1 MARSPQ
7 QRTLEDFEWVVLKAS
22 SKVRRVQ
29 VFPERRTPTMI
40 AIQVFSQSNGRPKKG
55 VRVTIMYPGTFTHS
69 DCGYTDSNGYA
80 YANVG
85 SASGEVWIEGRRVYA
100 GYLQGTLR
108 VHA

>member
-1 MARSPQ
+1 
-7 QRTLEDFEWVVLKAS
+7 
-22 SKVRRVQ
+22 
-29 VFPERRTPTMI
+29 MI
-40 AIQVFSQSNGRPKKG
+40 TIQVFSASSGRPRQG

-85 SASGEVWIEGRRVYA
+85 PSSGEVWVEGKMVYS
-100 GYLQGTLR
+100 GYLQGTVR